1 MSDQPIAAWTGPWKP
16 TAEWGGAYS
25 GVMVD
30 TTEELWDIHDR
41 MPVILHP
48 DEHETDIRLDMEPE
62 RDAIYYEQLARV
74 ARLKGSATD
83 DPFLAIRLREA
94 AIRHER
100 MARKLRR
107 DSA

>member
-1 MSDQPIAAWTGPWKP
+1 
-16 TAEWGGAYS
+16 
-25 GVMVD
+25 
-30 TTEELWDIHDR
+30 
-41 MPVILHP
+41 
-48 DEHETDIRLDMEPE
+48 MEPE

-74 ARLKGSATD
+74 ARMKASATD